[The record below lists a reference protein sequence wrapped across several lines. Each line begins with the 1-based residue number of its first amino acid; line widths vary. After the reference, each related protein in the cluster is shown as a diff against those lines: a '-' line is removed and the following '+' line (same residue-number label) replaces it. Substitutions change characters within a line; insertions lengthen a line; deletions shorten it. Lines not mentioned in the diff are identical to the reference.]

1 MTARRGHRRCRSDHG
16 VLLGFRGSEA
26 GRLDELQQRLA
37 RAEFMSLR
45 PFGATLSASFANARI
60 GRDGVAV
67 WEEEDYCWPP
77 LAEERA
83 AVLDDYFHDL
93 RVEPV
98 KEGEGWS
105 KIATLP
111 RLFTEE

>member
-1 MTARRGHRRCRSDHG
+1 MAFYLVSAVPKH
-16 VLLGFRGSEA
+16 
-26 GRLDELQQRLA
+26 GRLDELRQRLA

-45 PFGATLSASFANARI
+45 PFGATLSASLADARI
-60 GRDGVAV
+60 RRDGVAV
-67 WEEEDYCWPP
+67 WEEEDYCRPP

-105 KIATLP
+105 KIAALP
-111 RLFTEE
+111 RLFPE